1 MKPDKLTLDD
11 IATLNDVLIERIYP
25 KLSVDTPNLNE
36 KINNV
41 AEAIAALE
49 FECWKLGHMIAKPLL
64 EDLED

>member
-11 IATLNDVLIERIYP
+11 IATLNDVLIEKIYP
-25 KLSVDTPNLNE
+25 KMCVDTPNLNE

-49 FECWKLGHMIAKPLL
+49 VECMELGHMIAKPLL
-64 EDLED
+64 ED